1 LRDSKEL
8 KPRHQRRPGGD
19 TAARLKHGYAQPED
33 NPMTAAASPFAP
45 TILRTA
51 SLLGLLALAACAQP
65 HSEPQQVQVSNP
77 SVTYKYRTDQEL
89 VQANERAAAYCSTYQ
104 STHRTAT
111 FGTDPD
117 GSKRVVFDCVKGTAM
132 TPAAPVV
139 AAAPAMAPN
148 LTYTY
153 FTDQELLDASR
164 NAQNY
169 CMSRGSTQVS
179 STITTNTNGSRTA
192 MFQCLPR

>member
-1 LRDSKEL
+1 MLADARSFSRHFLR
-8 KPRHQRRPGGD
+8 
-19 TAARLKHGYAQPED
+19 
-33 NPMTAAASPFAP
+33 FAGA
-45 TILRTA
+45 A
-51 SLLGLLALAACAQP
+51 SLLAVAACAQP
-65 HSEPQQVQVSNP
+65 SSEPQQVNVSNP

-117 GSKRVVFDCVKGTAM
+117 GSKRVVFDCVKSAAM
-132 TPAAPVV
+132 APAAPVV
-139 AAAPAMAPN
+139 AAAPAAAPN

-169 CMSRGSTQVS
+169 CVSRGSTQVS

-192 MFQCLPR
+192 SFQCVPR